1 MEKQIVLLVEDQKK
15 MADIVIRILQK
26 EGFEVIYAPNGVVAL
41 ELAMQ
46 TKPNIVLCDINMPE
60 MDGYDFFK
68 HFKATNNSINVPF
81 LFLTANSSYTDLRN
95 GMNLGADD
103 YLTKPISRKDLLNAI
118 TVRLHKKTALEQ
130 EIEKLTEK
138 YAEEIAK
145 KDSCLDEIGWNES
158 HLLRA
163 PIANLMA
170 IVDLLDKSNLNEKNT
185 QLIAL
190 IKPITQK
197 LDDAIRENVLK
208 INGVVNKDSK

>member
-26 EGFEVIYAPNGVVAL
+26 EGFEVMYAPNGIVAL
-41 ELAMQ
+41 ELTMH

-68 HFKATNNSINVPF
+68 HFKATDNSTNVPF
-81 LFLTANSSYTDLRN
+81 LFLTANSSYADLRS

-103 YLTKPISRKDLLNAI
+103 YLTKPISRKDLLEAI
-118 TVRLHKKTALEQ
+118 TVRLNKKTALEL
-130 EIEKLTEK
+130 ELEKLTTK
-138 YAEEIAK
+138 YTEEIAK
-145 KDSCLDEIGWNES
+145 KDICLDEIGWNES

-170 IVDLLDKSNLNEKNT
+170 IIDLLDRSNLNEKNT

-190 IKPITQK
+190 LKPLSQK
-197 LDDAIRENVLK
+197 LDDAVRENVLK
-208 INGVVNKDSK
+208 INGVINKE

>member
-26 EGFEVIYAPNGVVAL
+26 EGFEVMYAPNGIVAL
-41 ELAMQ
+41 ELTMH

-68 HFKATNNSINVPF
+68 HFKATDNSTNVPF
-81 LFLTANSSYTDLRN
+81 LFLTANSSYADLRS

-103 YLTKPISRKDLLNAI
+103 YLTKPISRKDLLAAI
-118 TVRLHKKTALEQ
+118 TVRLNKKTALEI
-130 EIEKLTEK
+130 ELEKLTTK
-138 YAEEIAK
+138 YTEEIAK

-170 IVDLLDKSNLNEKNT
+170 IIDLLDRSNLNEKNT
-185 QLIAL
+185 QLIGL
-190 IKPITQK
+190 LKPLSQK
-197 LDDAIRENVLK
+197 LDDAVRENVLK
-208 INGVVNKDSK
+208 INGVINKE